1 MPPVPP
7 APEETPPNAERTKEK
22 EHRVWIIVLASVDA
36 ECVRVVFALVP
47 VKVEG
52 GGKKRIQ
59 VRVDCW
65 SIRVANS
72 WVLRI
77 VQMDFEM
84 LRRFS
89 STTTVR

>member
-1 MPPVPP
+1 M
-7 APEETPPNAERTKEK
+7 AAK
-22 EHRVWIIVLASVDA
+22 
-36 ECVRVVFALVP
+36 CVRLVL
-47 VKVEG
+47 EGGMG